1 MRLHRIAVLV
11 ALIVAMAFVGPGG
24 HAPVA
29 AQQSTPAIYEAKM
42 VDLTY
47 AFEASTIYW
56 PTAKAFEWQKESW
69 GRTASGNWYAAARF
83 AASEH
88 GGTHLDSPIHFA
100 EGKATVDE
108 IPVERLIGPA
118 AVIDVSAAC
127 AKDPDYLLVVKDIE
141 SWEKQH
147 GPIPKGAI
155 VLVRTGWGKFWPD
168 KKKYLGDDTPG
179 ETSNLHFPGIAQAAA
194 KLLAERKVDG
204 VGIDTAGIDSG
215 ASEEAFAHRVFGAAN
230 IYGLENVANLE
241 QLPATGATVI
251 ALPMKIKGGSGAP
264 TRIIALLP

>member
-1 MRLHRIAVLV
+1 MERAMVAF
-11 ALIVAMAFVGPGG
+11 ALISMIAGAGMGRGESVATK
-24 HAPVA
+24 
-29 AQQSTPAIYEAKM
+29 SSLLEARV

-47 AFEASTIYW
+47 AFDASTIYW

-69 GRTASGNWYAAARF
+69 GPSARGYFYAAARY

-100 EGKATVDE
+100 EGKARVDE
-108 IPVERLIGPA
+108 IPVERLMGPA
-118 AVIDVSAAC
+118 VVIDVSAAC
-127 AKDPDYLLVVKDIE
+127 AKDRDCLLVVTDIE

-147 GPIPKGAI
+147 GPISKGAM

-168 KKKYLGDDTPG
+168 KKKYLGDDSPG
-179 ETSNLHFPGIAQAAA
+179 EAGNLHFPGIAPAAA
-194 KLLAERKVDG
+194 RFLVERKVSG
-204 VGIDTAGIDSG
+204 VGIDTASLDHGPSKDFLTHQALG
-215 ASEEAFAHRVFGAAN
+215 RAG
-230 IYGLENVANLE
+230 IYGLENVANLD

-264 TRIIALLP
+264 TRIIAFLP